1 MLFALVMSVS
11 WDTCFALSRSVAA
24 LREQTVL
31 DSGLPPS
38 RNLAGP
44 MSILMPVGHQ
54 NQVSDYYLP
63 SPFHTLG
70 SKVSIIAMAGAWQLD
85 ISPPLQW
92 PSTSCFGY
100 RDPVDAARLV
110 RKGSRDSRS

>member
-100 RDPVDAARLV
+100 RDPVDAATLV